1 LSSPELCQRRR
12 SNWRNFTVAS
22 TAVKICGL
30 TTPDA
35 LEAAIAARA
44 DYAGF
49 VFFPPSPRDLALPQ
63 AAALSAR
70 AEGRIKR
77 VGLFV
82 DATDEAIAAAL
93 AAAKLDVL
101 QLHGSETPERAA
113 QLKARF
119 ALPVW
124 KALPI
129 AATEDVARANAY
141 AGAADLVL
149 FDAKTPKGTLPGGM
163 GLVFDWGL
171 VAQWKGPLAW
181 ALAGGL
187 TPENAAEAVRL
198 TGAPLVD
205 TSSGVESAP
214 GVKDSGRIAA
224 FCAAV
229 RSA

>member
-1 LSSPELCQRRR
+1 MP
-12 SNWRNFTVAS
+12 AP
-22 TAVKICGL
+22 AIKICGL

-35 LEAAIAARA
+35 LDAAIKARA

-49 VFFPPSPRDLALPQ
+49 VFFPPSPRHLVLGD

-70 AEGRIKR
+70 AEGRISR

-82 DATDEAIAAAL
+82 DADDAMIAEAVTAAR
-93 AAAKLDVL
+93 LDVL
-101 QLHGSETPERAA
+101 QLHGKETPERAA

-119 ALPVW
+119 GLPVW
-124 KALPI
+124 KALSI
-129 AATEDVARANAY
+129 ATKADVARAAAY
-141 AGAADLVL
+141 AQAADLIL

-163 GLVFDWGL
+163 GLAFDWSL
-171 VAQWKGPLAW
+171 VAGWKGASAW
-181 ALAGGL
+181 GLAGGL
-187 TPENAAEAVRL
+187 DPANVAEAVRL

-214 GVKDSGRIAA
+214 GVKDAGRIAA